1 MLILGLESSCDE
13 TAAAVFEDGG
23 EAIKPAP
30 GRSISTRPLF
40 RGVVPH
46 SGHGVVLSG
55 VVRSQVDLH
64 RQYGGVVPEIASRAH
79 LEAVDV
85 ISREALKAAGRTLA
99 DLDGLAVTQGPGL
112 VGALLVALSFAK
124 GLALATGLPL
134 TGVNHVKAHALAPFM
149 SRPGG
154 DPAAVPDFP
163 LAALVVSGGH
173 TNLYRMD
180 SYLDFKPLG
189 RTRDDA
195 AGEAFDKTAKLMGLG
210 YPGGQVIEQMAR
222 RGDPEVFRLARPM
235 LHEGLD
241 FSFSGLKTQ
250 VLTLYRDGNLAAKP
264 ADDRSLADLA
274 AGFQAAVVEVLV
286 TKLVRAC
293 RQIGARGAVLAG
305 GVAANGA
312 LRRAA
317 EAALAELDLPL
328 YVPPPA
334 WCADNAAMIAALGA
348 RQLAV
353 GENLLNLAAEAYPR
367 WPVA

>member
-13 TAAAVFEDGG
+13 TAAALYENG
-23 EAIKPAP
+23 I
-30 GRSISTRPLF
+30 
-40 RGVVPH
+40 
-46 SGHGVVLSG
+46 VLSSL
-55 VVRSQVDLH
+55 VRSQVDLH

-85 ISREALKAAGRTLA
+85 ISREALRAAGRVLA

-112 VGALLVALSFAK
+112 VGALLVALNFAK
-124 GLALATGLPL
+124 GLSMARGLSL

-154 DPAAVPDFP
+154 DPAPTPEFP
-163 LAALVVSGGH
+163 LVALVVSGGH

-180 SYLDFKPLG
+180 DYLTFHGLG

-210 YPGGQVIEQMAR
+210 YPGGQVIEEMAQ
-222 RGDPEVFRLARPM
+222 RGNPNAFRLSRPM

-250 VLTLYRDGNLAAKP
+250 VLTIYREERLAALP
-264 ADDRSLADLA
+264 PGHQRSADLA

-286 TKLVRAC
+286 TKLLAAC
-293 RQIGARGAVLAG
+293 RETGAKGAVLAG

-317 EAALAELDLPL
+317 EEALSERGLPL
-328 YVPPPA
+328 YVPPLA
-334 WCADNAAMIAALGA
+334 WCADNAAMIAHLGA
-348 RQLAV
+348 RQLV
-353 GENLLNLAAEAYPR
+353 KGENILSLEAEAYPR